1 MNYQKIQV
9 KQLSGAGGAEIT
21 GIDLASADDQTIAEI
36 ESALH
41 EFLVVTLPDQPLD
54 DAQLARFTSRLGAFG
69 LEPPTSTVQRR
80 RRALRSM
87 ESTT

>member
-21 GIDLASADDQTIAEI
+21 GVDLASADDQTIAEI

-41 EFLVVTLPDQPLD
+41 EFLVVTLPDQPASPRDWGLS
-54 DAQLARFTSRLGAFG
+54 AWSLLSR
-69 LEPPTSTVQRR
+69 EIPPIPTW
-80 RRALRSM
+80 LRWSKRPTK
-87 ESTT
+87 SNA

>member
-21 GIDLASADDQTIAEI
+21 GVDLASADDQTIAEI

-54 DAQLARFTSRLGAFG
+54 DAQLAKDLIAQIRHAACIDLTEIG
-69 LEPPTSTVQRR
+69 
-80 RRALRSM
+80 RASCRERVS
-87 ESTT
+87 SPV